1 MTKSLED
8 YRIMLERV
16 DGCQVDLGIKAR
28 MGRQRTTACKNS
40 LKLAEQAL
48 ERVRKQETAEN
59 GLKILENGRDKHV
72 NMAEAT
78 YTH

>member
-1 MTKSLED
+1 
-8 YRIMLERV
+8 
-16 DGCQVDLGIKAR
+16 

-59 GLKILENGRDKHV
+59 GLKILEDGRDKLV
-72 NMAEAT
+72 NMAEAIHT
-78 YTH
+78 ETEDKLEDKFVELNEILSNKG